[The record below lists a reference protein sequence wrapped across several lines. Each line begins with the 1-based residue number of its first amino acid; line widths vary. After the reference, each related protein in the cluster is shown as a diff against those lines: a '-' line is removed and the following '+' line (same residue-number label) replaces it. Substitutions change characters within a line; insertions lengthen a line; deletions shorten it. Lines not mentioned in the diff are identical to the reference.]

1 MTPGFKTTDKHIICS
16 YGISF
21 VLTSLLFT
29 AISAIFIPDSKL
41 QAPDRQPG
49 DHFGYSVAISNNYL
63 VIGAKY
69 EDNGAS
75 NAGAAYVYEKD
86 NLEWKIQKIQ
96 ASDKQTSDHF
106 GTSVDISNNYIV
118 IGAPWVDDDNAGAA
132 YVYKR
137 NASAPTSWNQIQK
150 IQPSDGSRY
159 NRYFGEHVAIYN
171 EYIVIGSHLYGTYG
185 AAYVYKINN
194 LGSFEEI
201 QKLQSSDKSSYD
213 YFGSSVAISNN
224 YIVIG
229 AHSEDTG
236 GIGTFTTRYN
246 AGSVYIFEKNNFGL
260 FVEVQ
265 KIQASDKAIA
275 DQFGDSVSI
284 SNNYLVVGSAFS
296 DSVGQDTG
304 AAYVFE
310 RDIVANVWNEAAKLQ
325 HSQPHSSDYFGS
337 SVDISNDYLAV
348 GARKQDN
355 TDAGAVYVYMRD
367 SNADWNEIQM
377 LQASDIGGFNNEYFG
392 YSVSISNDRL
402 VVGAYGANLATGAA
416 YTFYNSECALPV
428 ENNGMVRFV
437 NNDKYMS
444 YASDLGGFF
453 MQTNDNTLEMYLD
466 STFRQ
471 IKALNN
477 EKDCY
482 SFESLHYKNY
492 Y

>member
-1 MTPGFKTTDKHIICS
+1 MIIL
-16 YGISF
+16 
-21 VLTSLLFT
+21 VVVLLFPII
-29 AISAIFIPDSKL
+29 ISL
-41 QAPDRQPG
+41 
-49 DHFGYSVAISNNYL
+49 SVHI
-63 VIGAKY
+63 V
-69 EDNGAS
+69 
-75 NAGAAYVYEKD
+75 
-86 NLEWKIQKIQ
+86 KIQVV
-96 ASDKQTSDHF
+96 
-106 GTSVDISNNYIV
+106 SVHLLHV
-118 IGAPWVDDDNAGAA
+118 IMQDQ
-132 YVYKR
+132 Y
-137 NASAPTSWNQIQK
+137 
-150 IQPSDGSRY
+150 
-159 NRYFGEHVAIYN
+159 
-171 EYIVIGSHLYGTYG
+171 TYL
-185 AAYVYKINN
+185 K
-194 LGSFEEI
+194 
-201 QKLQSSDKSSYD
+201 
-213 YFGSSVAISNN
+213 
-224 YIVIG
+224 
-229 AHSEDTG
+229 
-236 GIGTFTTRYN
+236 
-246 AGSVYIFEKNNFGL
+246 KNNFGL

-265 KIQASDKAIA
+265 KIQASDKAKGG
-275 DQFGDSVSI
+275 QFGGSVSI
-284 SNNYLVVGSAFS
+284 SNNYLVVGSAVS
-296 DSVGQDTG
+296 TG

-310 RDIVANVWNEAAKLQ
+310 RDIVANVWNETTKLQ
-325 HSQPHSSDYFGS
+325 ASQPSSSAYFGS
-337 SVDISNDYLAV
+337 SVGISNDYLAV

-355 TDAGAVYVYMRD
+355 TGAVYVYMRD